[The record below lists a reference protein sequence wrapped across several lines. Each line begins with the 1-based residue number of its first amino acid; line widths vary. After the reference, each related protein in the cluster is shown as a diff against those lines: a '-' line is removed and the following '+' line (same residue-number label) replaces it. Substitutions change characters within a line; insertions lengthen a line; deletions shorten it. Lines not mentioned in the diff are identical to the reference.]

1 MDEPFG
7 ALDALTREKM
17 NAELQRIWLASRKTV
32 VLITHSIDEAVF
44 LGDRVV
50 VMSARP
56 GRIVREI
63 AVNLPRPRIAA
74 ETFGHPE
81 HVRIA
86 REIRVLLESAAD
98 VAMTDIP
105 HEPSALDLVAASAA
119 NAQSRRRRARLTNTA
134 IGIAGFLAL
143 LAGLEALGRCAPG
156 AALHPA
162 GAGSVFVALWSGIA
176 VSPASPL
183 GYYLPLWSTL
193 SNALLGFLIGG
204 SLGLVVGSL
213 MAEFRPV
220 ETALM
225 PYAFALQSLPKV
237 AIAPLIVI
245 WCGFGDGS
253 KVAMAA
259 LLAFFPMLVNS
270 FAGMRSA
277 DIERIELMK
286 ALSAS
291 RLETYRLVKLP
302 SAAPYIFAGLDMGI
316 VYALLG
322 TIVAEFL
329 GAQEGMGVVITK
341 AQAVTDVAGVFAVL
355 TILGVTGIALH
366 LIVRRTQR
374 SLIHWVDRGQH

>member
-1 MDEPFG
+1 
-7 ALDALTREKM
+7 
-17 NAELQRIWLASRKTV
+17 
-32 VLITHSIDEAVF
+32 
-44 LGDRVV
+44 
-50 VMSARP
+50 
-56 GRIVREI
+56 
-63 AVNLPRPRIAA
+63 
-74 ETFGHPE
+74 
-81 HVRIA
+81 
-86 REIRVLLESAAD
+86 
-98 VAMTDIP
+98 MTDLP
-105 HEPSALDLVAASAA
+105 HTSEALDLIASSAA
-119 NAQSRRRRARLTNTA
+119 NAQARRRRDRLRNVG

-143 LAGLEALGRCAPG
+143 ILIWKLLVIALNVPPYILPAPER
-156 AALHPA
+156 
-162 GAGSVFVALWSGIA
+162 VFTALWSGIA
-176 VSPASPL
+176 VSPTSPL
-183 GYYLPLWSTL
+183 GFYLPLWSTL
-193 SNALLGFLIGG
+193 ANALLGFAIGAG
-204 SLGLVVGSL
+204 LGLIFGSL

-225 PYAFALQSLPKV
+225 SYAFALQSLPKV

-259 LLAFFPMLVNS
+259 LLAFFPMMVNT

-277 DIERIELMK
+277 EVERLELMQ

-355 TILGVTGIALH
+355 VILGATGIVLH
-366 LIVRRTQR
+366 LAVRAAQR
-374 SLIHWVDRGQH
+374 WVIHWADRGKH